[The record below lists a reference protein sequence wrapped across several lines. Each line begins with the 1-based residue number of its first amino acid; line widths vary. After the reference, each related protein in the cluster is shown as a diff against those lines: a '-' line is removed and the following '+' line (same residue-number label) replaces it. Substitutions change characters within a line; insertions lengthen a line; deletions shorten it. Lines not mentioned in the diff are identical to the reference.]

1 MKKDH
6 TSVIEEIDKL
16 LAKVNDKKT
25 YKDYKSTVKEVDH
38 LLKKLE
44 EREN

>member
-6 TSVIEEIDKL
+6 ISVIEEIDEL
-16 LAKVNDKKT
+16 LATVNDKKT
-25 YKDYKSTVKEVDH
+25 YKDYKSTAKEVDL

-44 EREN
+44 ESEN